1 MWDCVR
7 LSAESESVRLYAES
21 VKMSD
26 TLTSVE
32 VSDLSQSVRLK
43 CMSHEAVKS
52 VAWRYGHLNVSM
64 YYFSVSD

>member
-1 MWDCVR
+1 MGLSIR
-7 LSAESESVRLYAES
+7 LSAECESVRLDAES

-26 TLTSVE
+26 VLTSVE
-32 VSDLSQSVRLK
+32 VSDLSQSIRLK

-52 VAWRYGHLNVSM
+52 VTWRYGNLNVSM